1 MVGID
6 VKNRSSIN
14 NYQKKK
20 KEDSINNHR
29 SEFLEEIDVTAIYVL
44 KIKIYKLFLFK
55 ILHVLIY
62 YSP

>member
-20 KEDSINNHR
+20 KKNSINNHR
-29 SEFLEEIDVTAIYVL
+29 SEFLEEIDVKPLYM
-44 KIKIYKLFLFK
+44 Y
-55 ILHVLIY
+55 
-62 YSP
+62 

>member
-20 KEDSINNHR
+20 NSINNHR
-29 SEFLEEIDVTAIYVL
+29 SEFLEEIDVKPLYM
-44 KIKIYKLFLFK
+44 Y
-55 ILHVLIY
+55 
-62 YSP
+62 